1 MAVLTISWQNPG
13 RVAPEGTTVTTPAE
27 GTTPEGAAEAP
38 APRRADKPMLVYVA
52 DPTAT
57 EGFDKVEKVVL
68 TDDKVAV
75 GCKAF
80 TCIRITP
87 EQAAQDA
94 ILSKAGKETPRFVFI
109 SADYKSVEVLEGS
122 KLSIGGL
129 FGEMKTQFKKHYSG
143 DLEKNVK
150 ALIKILGEFDKLANE
165 RSQLEEKK
173 AREEKPSPADQN
185 EWKKTAEELDARE
198 KAANGDRDKLL
209 KFEPKPVA

>member
-1 MAVLTISWQNPG
+1 M
-13 RVAPEGTTVTTPAE
+13 TVTTPADSDAKA
-27 GTTPEGAAEAP
+27 GAAKDAP
-38 APRRADKPMLVYVA
+38 TDDAATPAIKRADKPMLVYIA
-52 DPTAT
+52 DPTASD
-57 EGFDKVEKVVL
+57 GFDKVEKIVL
-68 TDDKVAV
+68 TDDKIAV

-80 TCIRITP
+80 ACIRMTP

-94 ILSKAGKETPRFVFI
+94 ILAKAGKETPRFVFI

-129 FGEMKTQFKKHYSG
+129 FGEMKTQFKKHYAG

-150 ALIKILGEFDKLANE
+150 ALIKVLSEFDKISNE

-185 EWKKTAEELDARE
+185 EWKKTAEELATRE
-198 KAANGDRDKLL
+198 KEANGERDRLL
-209 KFEPKPVA
+209 KFEPKPVV

>member
-1 MAVLTISWQNPG
+1 M
-13 RVAPEGTTVTTPAE
+13 TTPSE
-27 GTTPEGAAEAP
+27 GEAKAGAAEAP
-38 APRRADKPMLVYVA
+38 AIKRADKPMLVYIA

-57 EGFDKVEKVVL
+57 EGFDKVEKIVL
-68 TDDKVAV
+68 TDDKIAV

-80 TCIRITP
+80 TCIRMTP

-94 ILSKAGKETPRFVFI
+94 ILAKAGKETPRFVFI
-109 SADYKSVEVLEGS
+109 SADYKNIEVLEGS

-129 FGEMKTQFKKHYSG
+129 FGEMTTQFKKHYSG
-143 DLEKNVK
+143 DLAKNVK
-150 ALIKILGEFDKLANE
+150 ALIKVLGEFDKISNE

-185 EWKKTAEELDARE
+185 EWKKTAEELSERE
-198 KAANGDRDKLL
+198 KEANGERDKLL